1 MPEPII
7 LPARHAKA
15 PARPPCQSR
24 SSCPQTPPP
33 HCERASAVVALLNAP
48 ACGIGTRG
56 FWAWRSW
63 HRRLVGYGLC
73 QNPYPTG
80 DFCQLCQAA
89 LTASCAGAP
98 HLHTL
103 AALRADGP
111 SQHFKPRSLALH
123 ASASRAAQCKR
134 FGAVRHAGSAA
145 EKPSRRG
152 LTLHPNPWRLQG
164 PAISARMSRIFRDS
178 LLESVGRPGQQAR
191 WPGLSRAG
199 YTGAG
204 VWYTPKTQDLCSCRA
219 GRDIECHR
227 SHKAKR
233 SKRKTGSPPKW
244 SPDNSFKNPA
254 PAPLLRKSSLSWAS
268 RARS

>member
-1 MPEPII
+1 MAI
-7 LPARHAKA
+7 LAQKA
-15 PARPPCQSR
+15 CGVWALPKSVPYRGFLPTLPSRPNHILCW
-24 SSCPQTPPP
+24 
-33 HCERASAVVALLNAP
+33 RASFAYP
-48 ACGIGTRG
+48 RGTSRRG
-56 FWAWRSW
+56 A
-63 HRRLVGYGLC
+63 
-73 QNPYPTG
+73 
-80 DFCQLCQAA
+80 
-89 LTASCAGAP
+89 
-98 HLHTL
+98 
-103 AALRADGP
+103 
-111 SQHFKPRSLALH
+111 LALH

-164 PAISARMSRIFRDS
+164 PAISARMSRIFKDS

-191 WPGLSRAG
+191 GPGLSRAG

-268 RARS
+268 HARS